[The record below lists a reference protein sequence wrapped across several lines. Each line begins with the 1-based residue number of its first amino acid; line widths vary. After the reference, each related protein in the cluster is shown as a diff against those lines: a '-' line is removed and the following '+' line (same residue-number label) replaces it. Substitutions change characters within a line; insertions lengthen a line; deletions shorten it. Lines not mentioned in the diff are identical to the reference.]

1 MSTVTSPTQY
11 LAARG
16 RVAEATRL
24 LRRPSSS
31 TARTNRM
38 PIVSVPL
45 NDPAERG
52 DSVTR
57 PIQQPGAPP
66 GEFQRPRTPRP
77 LFRRVRLETG
87 ENEPTYYW
95 DTDGVL
101 FHDSA
106 LTQAT
111 GLVIVALP
119 DDDKNEDG

>member
-1 MSTVTSPTQY
+1 
-11 LAARG
+11 
-16 RVAEATRL
+16 
-24 LRRPSSS
+24 
-31 TARTNRM
+31 M

-106 LTQAT
+106 LAQAT

-119 DDDKNEDG
+119 DDEKNEDG

>member
-1 MSTVTSPTQY
+1 MRVGADVNCDIAHAVS
-11 LAARG
+11 RG
-16 RVAEATRL
+16 EGSASRQNCP
-24 LRRPSSS
+24 LRRPPSS

-101 FHDSA
+101 FHD
-106 LTQAT
+106 
-111 GLVIVALP
+111 
-119 DDDKNEDG
+119 